1 MSRKALDACCRVREG
16 LARAGLKLDGGPL
29 TGLQT
34 ARAPHLVLGGRKFH
48 HGSGFLGCH
57 VVTDVPM
64 ILSGVPTVLTK
75 EHLSLMLLY
84 TGLNSA
90 SGGSSDT
97 RKHETCDNPKCQ
109 KRDVNRRCQP
119 LTPTAVEEGRVPRF
133 RWSPAHVGLHRLLP
147 TVQQPREQGQ
157 QP

>member
-1 MSRKALDACCRVREG
+1 MSQKTLHACFRVREG
-16 LARAGLKLDGGPL
+16 PARAGLKLDGGPL

-64 ILSGVPTVLTK
+64 ILSGVPTVLTT
-75 EHLSLMLLY
+75 ENLSLMLY

-97 RKHETCDNPKCQ
+97 RKQETCDNPKCQ
-109 KRDVNRRCQP
+109 KRDVKRRRLP
-119 LTPTAVEEGRVPRF
+119 LTSTAVEEERVPRF
-133 RWSPAHVGLHRLLP
+133 RWSPAHVGLHRLLS